1 MSLDPAADTSWETI
15 SQRLAQ
21 MLNAGTFA
29 TWFGNATAIEQD
41 ESRLVVGVP
50 NEFTKSWIEG
60 HFSSLLD
67 AAAAEHDLVVELRV
81 EVAQAAARAR
91 EADLPDVVE
100 ATADPEQPA
109 AAPSEDARFGAATGI
124 NPKYTFDVFVI
135 GASNRF
141 AHAAALAVAESPAQS
156 YNPLFI
162 HGSTGLGKTHLLQ
175 AIGHYVLQ
183 QHPQLNV
190 RYVTTETVL
199 NEFVDSMRDGRMVTF
214 KQRYRTY
221 DLLLVDDIQFIEG
234 KERLQE
240 EFFHTFNSLYEAGK
254 QIVLSSD
261 RPPHELATLEAR
273 LRSRFQWG
281 LITDVTPPDLET
293 RIAIL
298 RKKVMTERF
307 QIDDPQVLTY
317 IADRVTTNIRE
328 LEGALTR
335 VVAYASLTG
344 RPISTELAE
353 EVLRNLFPQGAT
365 RPITIE
371 QIQGA
376 DRRDVSRLD
385 RRPAWRPPPAVDRLP
400 TPHRHVPVPRADRRV
415 AAQDRCQV
423 RRPRSLH
430 GAARRQQDHA
440 PAEGRPRGLQ
450 RRAGADHAHQARP
463 LTSMWEACGRVA
475 MVPPP
480 STEIRTRRDRLG
492 KVGTGRHQPVP
503 WSDAGSRRFSAS
515 STAPTPITS

>member
-1 MSLDPAADTSWETI
+1 MPRNAAASTTWESI
-15 SQRLAQ
+15 SQRLQQ
-21 MLNAGTFA
+21 MLNAGTFG
-29 TWFGNATAIEQD
+29 TWFGNARALDQD
-41 ESRLVVGVP
+41 ETRLVVGVP
-50 NEFTKSWIEG
+50 NEFTKNWIEG

-81 EVAQAAARAR
+81 AVAEAVAQTR
-91 EADLPDVVE
+91 EPDE
-100 ATADPEQPA
+100 DDEPAGRTEEQPVSRSISA
-109 AAPSEDARFGAATGI
+109 ASGI

-141 AHAAALAVAESPAQS
+141 AHAAALAVAEAPAQS

-199 NEFVDSMRDGRMVTF
+199 NEFVDSMRDSRMVHF

-221 DLLLVDDIQFIEG
+221 DVLMVDDIQFIEG

-261 RPPHELATLEAR
+261 RPPHELATLESR

-281 LITDVTPPDLET
+281 LITDVQAPDLET

-298 RKKVMTERF
+298 RKKVMTEA
-307 QIDDPQVLTY
+307 IDIADPQVLTY

-328 LEGALTR
+328 LEGSLTR

-344 RPISTELAE
+344 RPISTEVAE
-353 EVLRNLFPQGAT
+353 EVLRDLFPQGIA

-376 DRRDVSRLD
+376 VCELFHVS
-385 RRPAWRPPPAVDRLP
+385 V
-400 TPHRHVPVPRADRRV
+400 ADLRG
-415 AAQDRCQV
+415 D
-423 RRPRSLH
+423 
-430 GAARRQQDHA
+430 RRQQSIAYPRHIAMYLCRELTDVSLPKIGTKFGGRDHSTVLHGVNKITRLLREDREA
-440 PAEGRPRGLQ
+440 FNVVQELTTRIKQGR
-450 RRAGADHAHQARP
+450 
-463 LTSMWEACGRVA
+463 
-475 MVPPP
+475 
-480 STEIRTRRDRLG
+480 
-492 KVGTGRHQPVP
+492 
-503 WSDAGSRRFSAS
+503 
-515 STAPTPITS
+515 